1 MDEST
6 LITCR
11 KCKVKVPI
19 KVMKYDLSG
28 SELICFDCYE
38 RQVKG
43 IKGTMQTH
51 DFSSPENVMVRPS
64 EVRKKETKD
73 TLRYYCTACKFRF
86 SRGKEFGYP
95 KNCPYCSKD
104 AVDLWRDV
112 DAATLLRET
121 EDLF

>member
-1 MDEST
+1 M
-6 LITCR
+6 ITCK

-19 KVMKYDLSG
+19 KVMKYDMTG

-43 IKGTMQTH
+43 FKGKMSNFNSVEQAL
-51 DFSSPENVMVRPS
+51 VRPS

-73 TLRYYCTACKFRF
+73 TVKYYCTACKFRF
-86 SRGKEFGYP
+86 SRGKEFGFP
-95 KNCPYCSKD
+95 KNCPYCSKN
-104 AVDLWRDV
+104 AVEVWQDV
-112 DAATLLRET
+112 DAATLLKET